1 MMRVTPII
9 VGINCRVLRIKYA
22 SIETPQSAA
31 TSRAEGMRMAL
42 EETAVTDVGTSAASS
57 AGRCF

>member
-1 MMRVTPII
+1 MRVTPII

-57 AGRCF
+57 AGR